1 MRHLIIVIMIF
12 GLFGCRQKGKEFS
25 ESETNLI
32 QNIGFD
38 KEVLIEIKKYV
49 KEEFIQFE
57 TSDPGFFMGKDGK
70 LQKTGIEKQNGIS
83 FTLPEDKADDI
94 IIKSKD
100 KLKDKGYL
108 IFVSQNGYETP
119 STVSIIKSTDQFD
132 ILKIQKTDGINYDL
146 ENEDVIEKLKSW
158 DTKYGIEI
166 LGADYDW
173 VDFTITVPSDSI
185 PDFAKE
191 VYEFCPDAVDQGV
204 GEVVEL
210 EKMIGEFKRL
220 VLWWD

>member
-1 MRHLIIVIMIF
+1 LRPLTLDFLWGKMVNFKRQ
-12 GLFGCRQKGKEFS
+12 GLKNKM
-25 ESETNLI
+25 
-32 QNIGFD
+32 GF
-38 KEVLIEIKKYV
+38 LSHFPRIKQ
-49 KEEFIQFE
+49 I
-57 TSDPGFFMGKDGK
+57 
-70 LQKTGIEKQNGIS
+70 
-83 FTLPEDKADDI
+83 I

-100 KLKDKGYL
+100 KDKGYL

-146 ENEDVIEKLKSW
+146 ENEDVIEKTKIMGY
-158 DTKYGIEI
+158 KYGIEI